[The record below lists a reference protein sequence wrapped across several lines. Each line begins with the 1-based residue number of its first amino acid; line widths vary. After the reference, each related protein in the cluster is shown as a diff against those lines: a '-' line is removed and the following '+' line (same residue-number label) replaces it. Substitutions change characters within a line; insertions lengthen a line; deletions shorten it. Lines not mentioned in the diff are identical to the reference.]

1 MRNLSIS
8 SLVVWPQV
16 MNKIVFVWGQW
27 RQGFNLSHAFIFSF
41 IFFHLFFLGII
52 LFFIFA
58 SFLKLNHKNHTTMDE
73 DRDKIEYPN
82 QMLKK
87 EDHSDKNLHLT
98 HPFHANSNIFHI
110 SSEIF

>member
-1 MRNLSIS
+1 M
-8 SLVVWPQV
+8 
-16 MNKIVFVWGQW
+16 
-27 RQGFNLSHAFIFSF
+27 
-41 IFFHLFFLGII
+41 GII

-58 SFLKLNHKNHTTMDE
+58 SFLKLNRKNHTTMDE